1 MENNSV
7 LELVEMMYQMVTEA
21 YGVPLGKDRCVIERD
36 RFLDILDELKA
47 QLPAEIEESRK
58 LMAARQEFIAGA
70 KREAESIRR
79 VAEEHARQK
88 VDDQEVVREARLRAN
103 ELLSKAESKAAE
115 LKKMAN
121 VYADDTLKRTEDAI
135 GTALEEVRGSRARFR
150 SVAGAQLR
158 DTIEEAPRRMPLT
171 PDDDDL
177 DDDM

>member
-1 MENNSV
+1 MEHGV
-7 LELVEMMYQMVTEA
+7 LELVEMMYQMITEA

-47 QLPAEIEESRK
+47 QLPAEIEESKK
-58 LMAARQEFIAGA
+58 LIAARQEYIAGA

-103 ELLSKAESKAAE
+103 EMLNKAEGKSAE

-121 VYADDTLKRTEDAI
+121 MYADDTLKRTEDAI
-135 GTALEEVRGSRARFR
+135 GTALEEVRNSRARFR
-150 SVAGAQLR
+150 SVAGVSGGHQ
-158 DTIEEAPRRMPLT
+158 EPKSRMPLD
-171 PDDDDL
+171 PDDEL
-177 DDDM
+177 

>member
-1 MENNSV
+1 MENGV
-7 LELVEMMYQMVTEA
+7 LELVETMYQVVTEA

-47 QLPAEIEESRK
+47 QLPAEIEESKK
-58 LMAARQEFIAGA
+58 LIAARQEYIAGA

-103 ELLSKAESKAAE
+103 ELLSKAEGKAAE

-121 VYADDTLKRTEDAI
+121 MYADDTLKRTEDAI
-135 GTALEEVRGSRARFR
+135 GTALEEVKNSRSRFR
-150 SVAGAQLR
+150 SVAGVSGGDYQEKPAS
-158 DTIEEAPRRMPLT
+158 RMPLD
-171 PDDDDL
+171 PDDEI
-177 DDDM
+177 

>member
-1 MENNSV
+1 MENGV
-7 LELVEMMYQMVTEA
+7 LELVETMYQVITEA

-58 LMAARQEFIAGA
+58 LMAARQEYIAGA

-88 VDDQEVVREARLRAN
+88 VDDQEVVREAKLRAN
-103 ELLSKAESKAAE
+103 EMISKAEAKSTE

-121 VYADDTLKRTEDAI
+121 VYADDTLKRTEEAI
-135 GTALEEVRGSRARFR
+135 GTALDEVRNSRARFR
-150 SVAGAQLR
+150 SVAGASLR
-158 DTIEEAPRRMPLT
+158 DTHQEQPSRMPLT
-171 PDDDDL
+171 PDDDELDL
-177 DDDM
+177 

>member
-1 MENNSV
+1 MDNGI

-58 LMAARQEFIAGA
+58 LIAARAEYISGA

-88 VDDQEVVREARLRAN
+88 VDDQEVVREAKNQAN
-103 ELLSKAESKAAE
+103 ELLSKTEVKAAE

-121 VYADDTLKRTEDAI
+121 IYADDTLKRTEEAI
-135 GTALEEVRGSRARFR
+135 VSALDEIQGSRTRFR
-150 SVAGAQLR
+150 SVAGVQMR
-158 DTIEEAPRRMPLT
+158 ENFTEQPTRQMPLAE
-171 PDDDDL
+171 DDEL
-177 DDDM
+177 

>member
-1 MENNSV
+1 MENGV

-47 QLPAEIEESRK
+47 QLPAEIEESKK

-88 VDDQEVVREARLRAN
+88 VDDQEVVREARDRAN
-103 ELLSKAESKAAE
+103 EIVSKAEVKSAE

-121 VYADDTLKRTEDAI
+121 IYADDTLKRTEEAI
-135 GTALEEVRGSRARFR
+135 TTALEEVQGSRARFR

-158 DTIEEAPRRMPLT
+158 ESSPEELRSRMPLD
-171 PDDDDL
+171 PDEEI
-177 DDDM
+177 

>member
-1 MENNSV
+1 MENSGV

-21 YGVPLGKDRCVIERD
+21 MNVPLGKNRCVIERD

-88 VDDQEVVREARLRAN
+88 VDDQEVVREARTKAN
-103 ELLSKAESKAAE
+103 EVMGKAEAKAAE

-121 VYADDTLKRTEDAI
+121 IYADDTLKRTEDAI
-135 GTALEEVRGSRARFR
+135 DAALEEVRGSRSRFR
-150 SVAGAQLR
+150 SVAGAGLR
-158 DTIEEAPRRMPLT
+158 DSHSESASRMPLD
-171 PDDDDL
+171 PDDEI
-177 DDDM
+177 

>member
-1 MENNSV
+1 M

-58 LMAARQEFIAGA
+58 LIAARQEYIAGA

-88 VDDQEVVREARLRAN
+88 VEDQEVTREAKTRAN
-103 ELLSKAESKAAE
+103 ELMNKAETQATE

-121 VYADDTLKRTEDAI
+121 VYAEDTLKRTEEAI
-135 GTALEEVRGSRARFR
+135 AAALSEVQDSRTRFR
-150 SVAGAQLR
+150 NAAGAHLR
-158 DTIEEAPRRMPLT
+158 ETESTMPYV
-171 PDDDDL
+171 PEDDEI
-177 DDDM
+177 

>member
-1 MENNSV
+1 MENGA

-88 VDDQEVVREARLRAN
+88 VDDQEVVKEAKLRAN
-103 ELLSKAESKAAE
+103 DLVSKAETKATE

-121 VYADDTLKRTEDAI
+121 IYADDTLKRTEDAI
-135 GTALEEVRGSRARFR
+135 ATALDEIRGSRSRFR

-158 DTIEEAPRRMPLT
+158 EASAEPRRQMPLD
-171 PDDDDL
+171 PDEEDEFTD
-177 DDDM
+177 

>member
-1 MENNSV
+1 MESNSV

-47 QLPAEIEESRK
+47 QLPAEIEESKK

-88 VDDQEVVREARLRAN
+88 VDDQEVVREADARQRSAEQGRGQGLRAQ
-103 ELLSKAESKAAE
+103 
-115 LKKMAN
+115 
-121 VYADDTLKRTEDAI
+121 ED
-135 GTALEEVRGSRARFR
+135 G
-150 SVAGAQLR
+150 QHLR
-158 DTIEEAPRRMPLT
+158 
-171 PDDDDL
+171 
-177 DDDM
+177 

>member
-1 MENNSV
+1 MENSGV
-7 LELVEMMYQMVTEA
+7 LELVEMLYHMVTEA
-21 YGVPLGKDRCVIERD
+21 IGVPLGKERCVIERD

-88 VDDQEVVREARLRAN
+88 VEDQEVIREAKLKAN
-103 ELLSKAESKAAE
+103 EMLSKAESKAAE

-135 GTALEEVRGSRARFR
+135 GAALEEVRGSRSRFR

-158 DTIEEAPRRMPLT
+158 EGYGESSSRMPLD
-171 PDDDDL
+171 PDDEI
-177 DDDM
+177 

>member
-7 LELVEMMYQMVTEA
+7 LELVELMYSMVTEA

-58 LMAARQEFIAGA
+58 LIAARQEYIAGA

-88 VDDQEVVREARLRAN
+88 VDDQEVTREAKMRAN
-103 ELLSKAESKAAE
+103 EVISTAEVKATE

-121 VYADDTLKRTEDAI
+121 VYAEDTLKRTEEAI
-135 GTALEEVRGSRARFR
+135 TAALDEVKDSRARFR
-150 SVAGAQLR
+150 SAAGAHIKESES
-158 DTIEEAPRRMPLT
+158 TMPYI
-171 PDDDDL
+171 PEDDEI
-177 DDDM
+177 

>member
-1 MENNSV
+1 MENSSV

-47 QLPAEIEESRK
+47 QLPAEIEESKK

-88 VDDQEVVREARLRAN
+88 VDDQEVAREAQMRAN
-103 ELLSKAESKAAE
+103 ELLSKAEAKASE

-121 VYADDTLKRTEDAI
+121 IYADDTLKRTEEAI
-135 GTALEEVRGSRARFR
+135 ATALDEVRSSRSRFR

-158 DTIEEAPRRMPLT
+158 EAAQEQPRRQMPLT
-171 PDDDDL
+171 PDDDEI
-177 DDDM
+177 

>member
-1 MENNSV
+1 MDNGV

-47 QLPAEIEESRK
+47 QLPAEIEESKK

-88 VDDQEVVREARLRAN
+88 VDDQEVVREARMRAN
-103 ELLSKAESKAAE
+103 EMMGKAEAKAAE

-121 VYADDTLKRTEDAI
+121 IYADDTLKRTEEAI
-135 GTALEEVRGSRARFR
+135 GVALEEVRGSRARFR
-150 SVAGAQLR
+150 SVAGSQLR
-158 DTIEEAPRRMPLT
+158 EDFDEQPRSKMPLD
-171 PDDDDL
+171 PDDEI
-177 DDDM
+177 